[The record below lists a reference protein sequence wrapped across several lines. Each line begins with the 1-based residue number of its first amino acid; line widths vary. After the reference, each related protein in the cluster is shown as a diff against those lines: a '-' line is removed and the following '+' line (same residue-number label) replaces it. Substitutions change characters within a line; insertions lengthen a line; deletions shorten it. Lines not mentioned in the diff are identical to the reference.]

1 MQEREAIKALLKKRI
16 VAESARILRQN
27 GADEA
32 GVRSKLQQAFHLDE
46 EAMEEIWPGD
56 KA

>member
-1 MQEREAIKALLKKRI
+1 MQERETIKALLKKRI

-32 GVRSKLQQAFHLDE
+32 DVRSKLQQAFHLDE
-46 EAMEEIWPGD
+46 ETMEEIWPDD